1 MNSISDKKIERQC
14 FAIKIFRVMRLCL
27 LFVALSL
34 TQVFASI
41 SYSQSVSVS
50 LQMRNVSIEEV
61 LNAIEQKTEYR
72 FLYNKDVVNVGQK
85 VNVSA
90 NESDI
95 SDLLNSILKNTDIHY
110 TISDRQ
116 IVLSRSGLLSQ
127 SLNADERAGTR

>member
-1 MNSISDKKIERQC
+1 
-14 FAIKIFRVMRLCL
+14 MRLCL

-50 LQMRNVSIEEV
+50 LQMKNVSIEEV

-116 IVLSRSGLLSQ
+116 IVLSKSGCYLS
-127 SLNADERAGTR
+127 L